1 MNPITSA
8 TPAGNRWAVVLS
20 CNAVKEL
27 RKLERDQSALEI
39 VHKKIKDLSLGQFSL
54 ENYRAVM
61 GSTTHI
67 PLFRARAANNLRI
80 IYQIDLAPDPS
91 GNYDHQVIKIF
102 RIAPRARIN
111 YNFWVKVSVRL
122 KRVNPNYKTRCEYR
136 LPVVANDKHRP
147 AMFPHEEYGLGISNQ
162 DSGFLLHDLTLEE
175 REEIQGITMDRFV
188 PLNKSLYNSLAAD
201 LDMALPMVLD
211 EHERKIVNHTGA
223 SIVIGRSGTGK
234 TTALIY
240 KMRTIDQANVTR
252 GNYQP
257 AKQLFVTRS
266 RVLAQHVEATYQG
279 LVEFTNIA
287 LKSVDELKEMAKQSR
302 EDPDRALVE
311 FDSEIDLRND
321 LPERFSEL
329 EDSHF
334 PLFISFDKLCSLLE
348 ADIRHILPG
357 QIGSSSSRTLIGFE
371 EFLHSYWPSFRGF
384 NHLLEPN
391 LVFSEI
397 IGVIKG
403 SQAAFESKEGHL
415 SRDEYL
421 NALSRRQFPLLAD
434 IREKVY
440 SIFEIYTKYKKSR
453 GETDAADRTRLILRH
468 LRQTI
473 GESQVDYLYVDEV
486 QDNLMIDIHLLRALA
501 KNVENVYWS
510 GDSAQTV
517 VAGSAFRINDLKAF
531 TYRDQI
537 GSAHRKAPAQFTTF
551 ELNVNFRSL
560 SGIVCFAGYVV
571 QSIHNLFPESIDPME
586 PEKAKHYGDP
596 PILFTDIRDEV
607 GYFEKFLLGS
617 STSNRVVFGAQQAIL
632 VRDAETAEQL
642 DARLQGLCN
651 VLPIM
656 DSKGLEFDDVLIY
669 NFFSQSAA
677 PPAAWAHLL
686 GTTRGNQAPPPVLCS
701 ELKMLY
707 VAATRARRRCWIWD
721 SDTAISQLKTQW
733 VNRSLVKIERA
744 SQMIGR
750 LAATSNKTQWV
761 SKGRE
766 YFSHRLYK
774 LAAACF
780 RQADQPNDAKLATA
794 YHLMTRAK
802 LKRLRGDS
810 PAVRVELIVAASEL
824 EECTRLPEIKNKT
837 NIYYHAAT
845 CYESAREL
853 VRASAAYIQ
862 AGRHAHGVQILFDAR
877 DFNNGAIALADNRK
891 HLDKVFFE
899 SLREQ
904 ARMYFF
910 SRREYSSLGRL
921 FDSVEDKIK
930 YARDRN
936 FKTQLKHILQEHKC
950 YDELAVE
957 YLEEE
962 DLDQGVECYV
972 MAYRHHRTESSIK
985 RAVTLTI
992 EYAESVL
999 LLEGVYRKNSHELA
1013 KSLVRKVQPFASNA
1027 GSESCLT
1034 VDLFYAY
1041 LCLNQVNL
1049 DMIQAWD
1056 RINSSSRQARNVL
1069 ACYFAIKN
1077 SSWLQDDSAEV
1088 VLGHLKAWDSFAGD
1102 INGLITHRSPS
1113 TSTLAQKLLGF
1124 SSNLLTV
1131 GAPTFT
1137 VSESSLI
1144 YRRTNNPNE
1153 DDEIEVSTSEMNAII
1168 REELSKRLYSLLDS
1182 MHTSALASTW
1192 AMPRSY
1198 SSSPLAVAL
1207 RQDSSK
1213 LSTSSDWVTPKLRVI
1228 CKILGVLEM
1237 SKNQSGKKNPDLT
1250 IVDQLWLQRIFG
1262 VVCSATG
1269 EIQSFSVLNS
1279 VADSVAIAKFFRDWL
1294 HRDFN
1299 QLVTEQA
1306 SDTSVTHALLHML
1319 TRSRIHN
1326 ELLQPSG
1333 LSHVSIVLDS
1343 ASSLSSN
1350 IIRPLRALLFGRDQD
1365 RLNQAVEFLE
1375 YILDQPHRVD
1385 ATVLVYL
1392 VEVLTR
1398 ELIAHMNASGFAG
1411 FDAVFVPFSWVMA
1424 LAFKYN
1430 RTPSF
1435 ASTECIDT
1443 FFSVIQKVSLEL
1455 RFGSPGRWHINGRQG
1470 TPASMDLINL
1480 RLCWCIALTIGN
1492 MAELGG
1498 HMQLGIETLERLAND
1513 DMPLKYRHR
1522 HTTSAGLYHEF
1533 TGVTGK
1539 TSCLRVLRRTFR
1551 HESLLLVLEDA
1562 SRHHAAKGE
1571 DDIIQVICATPS
1583 TLIEKLER
1591 LLRGDSPNSSSSE
1604 SGAED
1609 YMCQDY
1615 ASDQDQD
1622 IEDQYNQD
1630 DEDSVEYEE
1639 PESDEDPYEHYG
1651 YRDEDEEND
1660 ETDDRLNSF
1669 WSHRYR

>member
-1 MNPITSA
+1 MSSAISA
-8 TPAGNRWAVVLS
+8 TTAGNRWAVVLS

-54 ENYRAVM
+54 DNHRAVM
-61 GSTTHI
+61 GTTSHI
-67 PLFRARAANNLRI
+67 PLYRARAANNLRI
-80 IYQIDLAPDPS
+80 IYQIDLAPDSS
-91 GNYDHQVIKIF
+91 GNFDHQVIKIF
-102 RIAPRARIN
+102 RIATRARIN
-111 YNFWVKVSVRL
+111 YNFWVKVAVRL
-122 KRVNPNYKTRCEYR
+122 KRVNPNYKARCEYR
-136 LPVVANDKHRP
+136 LPVVANDKYRP

-175 REEIQGITMDRFV
+175 REEIQAITMDRFV

-252 GNYQP
+252 GNHQP

-329 EDSHF
+329 QDSHF

-348 ADIRHILPG
+348 ADIRHVLPG
-357 QIGSSSSRTLIGFE
+357 QISSLSSRTLIGFE
-371 EFLHSYWPSFRGF
+371 EFLHSYWPSFRAF

-397 IGVIKG
+397 VGVIKG
-403 SQAAFESKEGHL
+403 SQAALESKEGYL
-415 SRDEYL
+415 TRNEYVH
-421 NALSRRQFPLLAD
+421 ALSRRQFPLLAD

-440 SIFEIYTKYKKSR
+440 SIFEIYTKYKKTR
-453 GETDAADRTRLILRH
+453 GETDAADRTRLILQH
-468 LRQTI
+468 IRQTI

-486 QDNLMIDIHLLRALA
+486 QDNLMIDIHLLRTLA
-501 KNVENVYWS
+501 KNVENIYWS

-531 TYRDQI
+531 TYRDQVNSSP
-537 GSAHRKAPAQFTTF
+537 SAHRKAPAQFTTF

-571 QSIHNLFPESIDPME
+571 QGIHNLFPESIDPME

-686 GTTRGNQAPPPVLCS
+686 GTARGNQAPPPVLCS
-701 ELKMLY
+701 ELKLLY

-721 SDTAISQLKTQW
+721 SDTGISQLKTQW
-733 VNRSLVKIERA
+733 ISHNLVKVERA

-750 LAATSNKTQWV
+750 LATTSNKAQWV

-780 RQADQPNDAKLATA
+780 RQADQPNDAKLSTA

-802 LKRLRGDS
+802 LKRLRGDN
-810 PAVRVELIVAASEL
+810 PAVRIELIVAASEL
-824 EECTRLPEIKNKT
+824 EECAQLPGIGNKT

-845 CYESAREL
+845 CYEGAREL

-862 AGRHAHGVQILFDAR
+862 AGRHTHGVQILFDAR
-877 DFNNGAIALADNRK
+877 DFKNGASTLVTNRQ
-891 HLDKVFFE
+891 HLNKDLFE

-904 ARMYFF
+904 ARMHFF
-910 SRREYSSLGRL
+910 SRREYSQLGSL
-921 FDSVEDKIK
+921 FDSVEDKIE
-930 YARDRN
+930 YARGRN
-936 FKTQLKHILQEHKC
+936 LKIQLKHILQEHKY
-950 YDELAVE
+950 YDELAIE
-957 YLEEE
+957 YLDEE
-962 DLDQGVECYV
+962 DLDQGVEYYV
-972 MAYRHHRTESSIK
+972 MADRHHHTSSSIK
-985 RAVTLTI
+985 QAVTLTI
-992 EYAESVL
+992 EYVESVL
-999 LLEGVYRKNSHELA
+999 LLEGVYRKTSHELA
-1013 KSLVRKVQPFASNA
+1013 KALIRKVQPFASKA
-1027 GSESCLT
+1027 DSESCRT
-1034 VDLFYAY
+1034 VDLFYAH

-1049 DMIQAWD
+1049 DMIRAWSQD
-1056 RINSSSRQARNVL
+1056 NSSIPQSRNVL
-1069 ACYFAIKN
+1069 ARYFATKDN
-1077 SSWLQDDSAEV
+1077 TWLQDDSVEV
-1088 VLGHLKAWDSFAGD
+1088 VLGHLKAWDSFKGD
-1102 INGLITHRSPS
+1102 IDGIVTHNNPS
-1113 TSTLAQKLLGF
+1113 ASDLAQQLLGF
-1124 SSNLLTV
+1124 SPDASAITT
-1131 GAPTFT
+1131 PTFT
-1137 VSESSLI
+1137 VSENSLI
-1144 YRRTNNPNE
+1144 YRRANKPNE
-1153 DDEIEVSTSEMNAII
+1153 GDEPSVSAHEINPII
-1168 REELSKRLYSLLDS
+1168 REELSKRLHGLLDS
-1182 MHTSALASTW
+1182 MHTAALASHWVT
-1192 AMPRSY
+1192 PRRY
-1198 SSSPLAVAL
+1198 SSSPPAVTL
-1207 RQDSSK
+1207 HQDSGK
-1213 LSTSSDWVTPKLRVI
+1213 LVTSSDWSMPKLWVI
-1228 CKILGVLEM
+1228 CRILDVLNVSTSRAM
-1237 SKNQSGKKNPDLT
+1237 KKYADLT
-1250 IVDQLWLQRIFG
+1250 VVEQLWLHRVFG

-1269 EIQSFSVLNS
+1269 EVQSFSALSN
-1279 VADSVAIAKFFRDWL
+1279 VADSGTIAKSLRDWL
-1294 HRDFN
+1294 QRDCS
-1299 QLVTEQA
+1299 QLVTEQE
-1306 SDTSVTHALLHML
+1306 SDISITHALLHML
-1319 TRSRIHN
+1319 TRSGVHN

-1343 ASSLSSN
+1343 TASLSSN
-1350 IIRPLRALLFGRDQD
+1350 IIRPLRAFLFGRDNG
-1365 RLNQAVEFLE
+1365 RLNQVVQLLE

-1385 ATVLVYL
+1385 ATALVYL

-1398 ELIAHMNASGFAG
+1398 ELIAHMNPSESTDLNAIFL
-1411 FDAVFVPFSWVMA
+1411 PFSWMMV
-1424 LAFKYN
+1424 LAFKYGQ
-1430 RTPSF
+1430 TPSF
-1435 ASTECIDT
+1435 ASTECIGT
-1443 FFSVIQKVSLEL
+1443 FLHIVQRISLEL
-1455 RFGSPGRWHINGRQG
+1455 RFGLPGRWPINGRQG
-1470 TPASMDLINL
+1470 SPATMDLLNL
-1480 RLCWCIALTIGN
+1480 RLCWCVALLLGN
-1492 MAELGG
+1492 MPGFG
-1498 HMQLGIETLERLAND
+1498 KYTKLGIETIKRLSDD

-1533 TGVTGK
+1533 ADITEQE
-1539 TSCLRVLRRTFR
+1539 SCLGALRRTFR
-1551 HESLLLVLEDA
+1551 HESLVLVLAD
-1562 SRHHAAKGE
+1562 SSQYHAAKGE
-1571 DDIIQVICATPS
+1571 DEVIQIICESSSGLV
-1583 TLIEKLER
+1583 EKLKR
-1591 LLRGDSPNSSSSE
+1591 LLQGDSPDSSSSE
-1604 SGAED
+1604 SDPDD
-1609 YMCQDY
+1609 YMYQDY
-1615 ASDQDQD
+1615 MSDQDQD
-1622 IEDQYNQD
+1622 IEDDQYNQ
-1630 DEDSVEYEE
+1630 E
-1639 PESDEDPYEHYG
+1639 DEDPDEYQDPYEYQDESEEDH
-1651 YRDEDEEND
+1651 EDENEEDQFN
-1660 ETDDRLNSF
+1660 TF
-1669 WSHRYR
+1669 WSHHYR